1 MEKKQK
7 SFVQGAA
14 LLGAAGLM
22 VKIIG
27 AIFRIPFANAV
38 GPEGACYYDAAYPYY
53 SFLLV
58 ISSSGLP
65 TAISKQVSERV
76 ALGDHAGAKEVLG
89 VSVKLLSIIGIITS
103 VAMFLGANVFAAITS
118 YPETVL
124 SFRALAPALLF
135 VSVMCAYR
143 GYLQGMQQMAG
154 TALSQIAEQLG
165 KLIIGLT
172 LAIKL
177 LPKGPEYAAMGAL
190 IGVSASELMGLI
202 VVYLFYR
209 RRKGELDRLAKH
221 SASKP
226 RGFGTVSK
234 ALLAIAIPITI
245 GASISPLTGMVDSA
259 LIGRML
265 TKLGY
270 SEEVTKTAYS
280 LLRTYVTTLINMPG
294 VLTMALAMSLVPA
307 ISAKNAT
314 HDREGVKATARLG
327 LKLALIIGIPC
338 AVGLFVLAQPIIH
351 MLYPK
356 LTEAE
361 LALATDLMH
370 TASMGVIFLSMV
382 QSMTGVVQGL
392 GKPQIP
398 VFNLFIGFV
407 LKVITMLILMNIPSV
422 NIQGAAIS
430 TVVCY
435 AYAGVADT
443 IYMMRRT
450 KCPVK
455 LYDTFIK
462 PVAASVAMGL
472 TVHIACKRRP
482 RHACHPCIGNSG
494 RCGIRHTGNIAED
507 AFRERA
513 QLYPRRKQAEAHN
526 VQKRKQTLRR
536 YYYNEAYDSPA
547 FNSPVHNRRRAAGN
561 NCGRQAV
568 YPNRA
573 APQRI
578 LA

>member
-14 LLGAAGLM
+14 LLGAAGLI

-165 KLIIGLT
+165 KLVIGLT

-234 ALLAIAIPITI
+234 ALLAIAIPI
-245 GASISPLTGMVDSA
+245 SPLTGMVDSA
-259 LIGRML
+259 LIGRIL
-265 TKLGY
+265 LKLGY

-307 ISAKNAT
+307 ISAKNAMR
-314 HDREGVKATARLG
+314 DREGVKATARLG

-472 TVHIACKRRP
+472 TVHYTYAFL
-482 RHACHPCIGNSG
+482 SG
-494 RCGIRHTGNIAED
+494 RGHGTLATLSAVAAGVAVYGILVILLKMLD
-507 AFRERA
+507 ANELSFI
-513 QLYPRRKQAEAHN
+513 PGGSK
-526 VQKRKQTLRR
+526 LRR
-536 YYYNEAYDSPA
+536 IMYRNASK
-547 FNSPVHNRRRAAGN
+547 R
-561 NCGRQAV
+561 
-568 YPNRA
+568 
-573 APQRI
+573 
-578 LA
+578 

>member
-1 MEKKQK
+1 
-7 SFVQGAA
+7 
-14 LLGAAGLM
+14 
-22 VKIIG
+22 
-27 AIFRIPFANAV
+27 
-38 GPEGACYYDAAYPYY
+38 
-53 SFLLV
+53 
-58 ISSSGLP
+58 
-65 TAISKQVSERV
+65 
-76 ALGDHAGAKEVLG
+76 
-89 VSVKLLSIIGIITS
+89 
-103 VAMFLGANVFAAITS
+103 
-118 YPETVL
+118 
-124 SFRALAPALLF
+124 
-135 VSVMCAYR
+135 
-143 GYLQGMQQMAG
+143 
-154 TALSQIAEQLG
+154 
-165 KLIIGLT
+165 
-172 LAIKL
+172 
-177 LPKGPEYAAMGAL
+177 
-190 IGVSASELMGLI
+190 MGLI
-202 VVYLFYR
+202 VVFLFYR
-209 RRKGELDRLAKH
+209 RRKGELDRIAKH

-307 ISAKNAT
+307 ISAKNAMR
-314 HDREGVKATARLG
+314 DREGVKATARLG

-472 TVHIACKRRP
+472 TVHFTYTLLANAGHGTLATLASVIAGV
-482 RHACHPCIGNSG
+482 AVY
-494 RCGIRHTGNIAED
+494 GILVILLKMLSANELSFIPGGS
-507 AFRERA
+507 
-513 QLYPRRKQAEAHN
+513 K
-526 VQKRKQTLRR
+526 LRR
-536 YYYNEAYDSPA
+536 IMYRNASK
-547 FNSPVHNRRRAAGN
+547 R
-561 NCGRQAV
+561 
-568 YPNRA
+568 
-573 APQRI
+573 
-578 LA
+578 

>member
-1 MEKKQK
+1 
-7 SFVQGAA
+7 
-14 LLGAAGLM
+14 
-22 VKIIG
+22 
-27 AIFRIPFANAV
+27 
-38 GPEGACYYDAAYPYY
+38 
-53 SFLLV
+53 
-58 ISSSGLP
+58 
-65 TAISKQVSERV
+65 
-76 ALGDHAGAKEVLG
+76 
-89 VSVKLLSIIGIITS
+89 
-103 VAMFLGANVFAAITS
+103 
-118 YPETVL
+118 
-124 SFRALAPALLF
+124 
-135 VSVMCAYR
+135 
-143 GYLQGMQQMAG
+143 
-154 TALSQIAEQLG
+154 
-165 KLIIGLT
+165 
-172 LAIKL
+172 
-177 LPKGPEYAAMGAL
+177 
-190 IGVSASELMGLI
+190 
-202 VVYLFYR
+202 
-209 RRKGELDRLAKH
+209 
-221 SASKP
+221 
-226 RGFGTVSK
+226 
-234 ALLAIAIPITI
+234 
-245 GASISPLTGMVDSA
+245 MVDSA

-307 ISAKNAT
+307 ISAKNAMR
-314 HDREGVKATARLG
+314 DRESVKATARLG

-382 QSMTGVVQGL
+382 QAMTGVVQGL

-472 TVHIACKRRP
+472 TVHYTYAFL
-482 RHACHPCIGNSG
+482 SG
-494 RCGIRHTGNIAED
+494 RGHGTLATLASVIAGIAVYGILVILLKMLD
-507 AFRERA
+507 ANELSFI
-513 QLYPRRKQAEAHN
+513 PGGSK
-526 VQKRKQTLRR
+526 LRR
-536 YYYNEAYDSPA
+536 IMYRNASK
-547 FNSPVHNRRRAAGN
+547 R
-561 NCGRQAV
+561 
-568 YPNRA
+568 
-573 APQRI
+573 
-578 LA
+578 

>member
-14 LLGAAGLM
+14 LLGAAGLV

-38 GPEGACYYDAAYPYY
+38 GTEGSCYYDAAYPYY

-65 TAISKQVSERV
+65 TAISKQVSERIAV
-76 ALGDHAGAKEVLG
+76 GDHRGAREVLN
-89 VSVKLLSIIGIITS
+89 VAVKLLAIIGIITS
-103 VAMFLGANVFAAITS
+103 VAMFLGAKVFASITT
-118 YPETVL
+118 YPETVY

-135 VSVMCAYR
+135 VSIMCAYR
-143 GYLQGMQQMAG
+143 GYLQGLQQMAG

-165 KLIIGLT
+165 KLVIGLT

-190 IGVSASELMGLI
+190 IGVSISELMGLA
-202 VVYLFYR
+202 VVYVFYR
-209 RRKGELDRLAKH
+209 RRKKSMDRLIANQPE
-221 SASKP
+221 SQD
-226 RGFGTVSK
+226 RGFGAVAK

-259 LIGRML
+259 LIGRIL
-265 TKLGY
+265 ANLGY
-270 SEEVTKTAYS
+270 SEEVRKTAYS

-307 ISAKNAT
+307 ISAKNAMK
-314 HDREGVKATARLG
+314 DRAGVKSTARLG
-327 LKLALIIGIPC
+327 LKLALIIGMPC
-338 AVGLFVLAQPIIH
+338 AVGLFVLAEPILH

-356 LTEAE
+356 LTESE
-361 LALATDLMH
+361 LALAVDIMH

-392 GKPQIP
+392 GKPRVP

-407 LKVITMLILMNIPSV
+407 LKVITMLVLMNIPSI
-422 NIQGAAIS
+422 NIQGAAVS

-443 IYMMRRT
+443 IYMVRRT
-450 KCPVK
+450 KCKVNI
-455 LYDTFIK
+455 YDVIIK
-462 PVAASVAMGL
+462 PAAASVAMGL
-472 TVHIACKRRP
+472 TVHFAYLILAKSGHATVATLGAVIAGV
-482 RHACHPCIGNSG
+482 AVY
-494 RCGIRHTGNIAED
+494 GILAIVLKMLSSEELNYIPGGG
-507 AFRERA
+507 
-513 QLYPRRKQAEAHN
+513 K
-526 VQKRKQTLRR
+526 LRR
-536 YYYNEAYDSPA
+536 IMYRGEKSKQNREA
-547 FNSPVHNRRRAAGN
+547 
-561 NCGRQAV
+561 
-568 YPNRA
+568 
-573 APQRI
+573 
-578 LA
+578 

>member
-14 LLGAAGLM
+14 LLGAAGLL

-27 AIFRIPFANAV
+27 AVFRIPFANAV
-38 GPEGACYYDAAYPYY
+38 GTEGSCYYDAAYPYY

-65 TAISKQVSERV
+65 TAISKQVSERIAV
-76 ALGDHAGAKEVLG
+76 GDHRGAREVLN
-89 VSVKLLSIIGIITS
+89 VAVKLLAVIGIVTS
-103 VAMFLGANVFAAITS
+103 VAMFLGAKVFAGITT
-118 YPETVL
+118 YPETVY

-135 VSVMCAYR
+135 VSIMCAYR
-143 GYLQGMQQMAG
+143 GYLQGLQQMAG

-165 KLIIGLT
+165 KLVIGLT

-190 IGVSASELMGLI
+190 IGVSISELMGLA
-202 VVYLFYR
+202 VVYVFYR
-209 RRKGELDRLAKH
+209 RRKKSMDRLIAKQ
-221 SASKP
+221 SQSEQ
-226 RGFGTVSK
+226 RGFGAVAK

-259 LIGRML
+259 LIGRIL
-265 TKLGY
+265 ANLGY
-270 SEEVTKTAYS
+270 SEEVRKTAYS

-307 ISAKNAT
+307 ISAKNAMK
-314 HDREGVKATARLG
+314 DRAGVKSTARLG
-327 LKLALIIGIPC
+327 LKLALIIGMPC
-338 AVGLFVLAQPIIH
+338 AVGLFVLAEPILH

-361 LALATDLMH
+361 LALAVDIMH

-392 GKPQIP
+392 GKPRVP

-407 LKVITMLILMNIPSV
+407 LKVITMLVLMNIPSI
-422 NIQGAAIS
+422 NIQGAAVS

-443 IYMMRRT
+443 IYMVRRT
-450 KCPVK
+450 KCT
-455 LYDTFIK
+455 LNIYDVIIK
-462 PVAASVAMGL
+462 PAAASVAMGL
-472 TVHIACKRRP
+472 TVHFAYLILAKSGHATAATLGAVIAGV
-482 RHACHPCIGNSG
+482 AVY
-494 RCGIRHTGNIAED
+494 GILAIVLKMLSSEELNYIPGGG
-507 AFRERA
+507 
-513 QLYPRRKQAEAHN
+513 K
-526 VQKRKQTLRR
+526 LRR
-536 YYYNEAYDSPA
+536 IMYRGEKSNQNREA
-547 FNSPVHNRRRAAGN
+547 
-561 NCGRQAV
+561 
-568 YPNRA
+568 
-573 APQRI
+573 
-578 LA
+578 